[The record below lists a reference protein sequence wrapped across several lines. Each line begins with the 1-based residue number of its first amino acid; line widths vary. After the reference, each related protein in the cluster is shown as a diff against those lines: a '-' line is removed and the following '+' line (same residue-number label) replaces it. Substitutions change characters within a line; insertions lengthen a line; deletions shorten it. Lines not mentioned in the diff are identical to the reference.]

1 MITLFN
7 RLLQTEKRRI
17 CILFCAGCFCAAVF
31 AFANARMGYLLVQL
45 RSIENVL
52 ALTHHPWVE
61 GTWLGRTILNLLATP
76 LAFSDWLSSA
86 VTALAWPQ
94 IGFLLVAAMF
104 FTQRGKDKNLRRKR
118 RGLGCL
124 IGCELVMV
132 IAGGFFVTRSYFS
145 LTTLKAIQQFAYA
158 GIAVGSLATLQL
170 MLALIQIPLA
180 LYRDFLAPENVKS

>member
-1 MITLFN
+1 MITLIN

-17 CILFCAGCFCAAVF
+17 CILFCTGCFCAAVF

-45 RSIENVL
+45 RSIEDVL

-104 FTQRGKDKNLRRKR
+104 LPSAARIRISDANEG
-118 RGLGCL
+118 
-124 IGCELVMV
+124 
-132 IAGGFFVTRSYFS
+132 A
-145 LTTLKAIQQFAYA
+145 
-158 GIAVGSLATLQL
+158 
-170 MLALIQIPLA
+170 
-180 LYRDFLAPENVKS
+180 

>member
-1 MITLFN
+1 MITLIN

-17 CILFCAGCFCAAVF
+17 CILFCTGCFCAAVF

-45 RSIENVL
+45 RSIEDVL

-132 IAGGFFVTRSYFS
+132 IAGGFFCNAKLFFPHYAQSDPAVCLCRNRRGVVGDAAADAGADSDS
-145 LTTLKAIQQFAYA
+145 L
-158 GIAVGSLATLQL
+158 S
-170 MLALIQIPLA
+170 ALP
-180 LYRDFLAPENVKS
+180 